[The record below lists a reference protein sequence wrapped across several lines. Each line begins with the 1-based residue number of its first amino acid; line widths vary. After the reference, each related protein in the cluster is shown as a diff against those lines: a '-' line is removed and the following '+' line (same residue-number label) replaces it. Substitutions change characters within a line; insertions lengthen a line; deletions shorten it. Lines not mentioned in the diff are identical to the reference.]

1 MDYNTLILQ
10 IRAYA
15 KRDDTFFTSQI
26 PNFINQA
33 INRIYSEAKG
43 IGFEI
48 TSQSNLN
55 RNNTLFDKPAGW
67 KETVS
72 FRIIDDRGPSPIT
85 SYLYL
90 RPYEFCQSYWPDSTI
105 TGTPQFFADYN
116 NYLSYYI
123 APTPDYPYQ
132 VELIYLGLP
141 NFGPGNITN
150 FLTQRYPNLLL
161 YACMLEAMPFLKDDE
176 RAPLFESFYNRAL
189 ENINNDA
196 RKLYNDRVSKRDVT

>member
-1 MDYNTLILQ
+1 MDYNTLTAQ
-10 IRAYA
+10 IKAYA
-15 KRDDTFFTSQI
+15 KRDDQFFTSQI

-48 TSQSNLN
+48 TANGNLN
-55 RNNTLFDKPAGW
+55 INNPIFDKPANW

-72 FRIIDDRGPSPIT
+72 FKIIDDRGASPIT

-90 RPYEFCQSYWPDSTI
+90 RPYEFCQSYWPDRTI

-116 NYLSYYI
+116 NYLSYYL
-123 APTPDYPYQ
+123 APTPDYQYT

-141 NFGPGNITN
+141 DFTAANPRN
-150 FLTQRYPNLLL
+150 FLTDRYPNLLL